1 MLVLMLTK
9 QHKRLPPRRLQHGM
23 RVFIYVRR
31 MYVFYVWNCL
41 CVCVYVYFK
50 KRVVDNTY
58 LTVNVLAS

>member
-1 MLVLMLTK
+1 MLVLMLSK
-9 QHKRLPPRRLQHGM
+9 QHKRPPPRRLQHGM

-50 KRVVDNTY
+50 KRER
-58 LTVNVLAS
+58 SSG